1 MTDTARRRAAF
12 FDRDGTLI
20 DDVHYIADPALVVLR
35 PGAARSVKRLN
46 DAGWLAIVVTNQS
59 GIARG
64 RVTEEAYRRVE
75 ARTVELLAAS
85 GARIDASYYCPHLPE
100 ITGAC
105 DCRKPGTGLF
115 LRAAAEHG
123 VDLARSVYVGD
134 KIRDVEPSVSLGG
147 LGILVPARD
156 TPWLD
161 QQRALDHFTLNTTL
175 DAAVDRALAWA
186 RREEANA

>member
-1 MTDTARRRAAF
+1 MSDSSLRRAAF
-12 FDRDGTLI
+12 LDRDGTLI

-35 PGAARSVKRLN
+35 PGAARAVKRLN

-64 RVTEEAYRRVE
+64 RLTEEDYRRVE
-75 ARTVELLAAS
+75 ARTAELLAAA
-85 GARIDASYYCPHLPE
+85 GARIDASYFCPHLPE
-100 ITGAC
+100 VTGPC
-105 DCRKPGTGLF
+105 DCRKPATGMF
-115 LRAAAEHG
+115 RSAAEDHG

-134 KIRDVEPSVSLGG
+134 KIRDVEPARSLGG

-186 RREEANA
+186 LREEPKP

>member
-134 KIRDVEPSVSLGG
+134 KIRDVEPSGSLGG

-161 QQRALDHFTLNTTL
+161 QQRALDYFTLNTTL